1 MQKSKIFL
9 RRAIHA
15 TGIFCTCTA
24 FFDLIGCPMSISGT
38 SMLPNLVPGDVVWIS
53 KIFPKP
59 ATGDIFVFT
68 APPDPSKNHIKRIVA
83 REGIQPERS
92 KVGECLFQRI
102 ISGYFLI
109 I

>member
-38 SMLPNLVPGDVVWIS
+38 SMLVCEF
-53 KIFPKP
+53 KIGNKVES
-59 ATGDIFVFT
+59 IFVF
-68 APPDPSKNHIKRIVA
+68 S
-83 REGIQPERS
+83 Q
-92 KVGECLFQRI
+92 L
-102 ISGYFLI
+102 
-109 I
+109 